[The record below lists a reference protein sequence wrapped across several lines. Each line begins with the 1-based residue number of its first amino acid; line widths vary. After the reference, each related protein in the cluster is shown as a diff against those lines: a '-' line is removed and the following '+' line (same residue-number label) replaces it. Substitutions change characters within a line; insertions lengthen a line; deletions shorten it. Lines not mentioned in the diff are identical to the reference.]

1 MKVLSILFLIGG
13 MGSLFLGLFTRDIL
27 LSLLGMFGYNCHFVT
42 IFFMRLDEMEK
53 ELLTKISSIDGK

>member
-1 MKVLSILFLIGG
+1 MKVLSILFLIMG

-27 LSLLGMFGYNCHFVT
+27 LSLLGMFCYNCHFVT